1 MNEDS
6 IRLLR
11 EVNEGCKNAVNSFSQ
26 VMDFI
31 KDDDLREIAA
41 DYEKRHAAIGT
52 RCHSLLGR
60 AHKEEK
66 DPLSVAKAVMWFT
79 TEVKMMIDDDDSHVA
94 ELLADGCNM
103 GIKSL
108 SRYLRQYPDAGQ
120 EARGLAGKLIE
131 LEMELYKKL
140 LAFL

>member
-11 EVNEGCKNAVNSFSQ
+11 EVNEGCRNAVNSFSQ
-26 VMDFI
+26 VMEFI

-41 DYEKRHAAIGT
+41 DYKKRHAAIGT

-60 AHKEEK
+60 AHEEEK
-66 DPLSVAKAVMWFT
+66 DPPSVAKAVMWFT
-79 TEVKMMIDDDDSHVA
+79 TEVRMMIDDDDSHA
-94 ELLADGCNM
+94 ADLLADGCNM

-120 EARGLAGKLIE
+120 EARSLAGTLIE